1 MHIHTSVSPC
11 LSVCLEKKTERK
23 NPVIF
28 SALVSHPGRRHLS
41 WNDSDLVFPFLFFFS
56 FFLSFFRSRVRSV
69 ISDCARA
76 ISFLLFPLNEIRILS
91 PSPDFPNRTR
101 RMRWIYLKGGPD
113 FLRALSLCGRSSS
126 LKCHFLS
133 LSSASVKKC
142 PLSVFSSPF
151 SFLSSWGSKTEDLK
165 EARMQERRWQNR
177 GRRRYKTEKK
187 GGDRGM
193 PIFAPFLPFS
203 LTEVFFGP
211 HSRRWPGSENRKQGA
226 PKSKTEISH

>member
-1 MHIHTSVSPC
+1 MIPIS
-11 LSVCLEKKTERK
+11 
-23 NPVIF
+23 F
-28 SALVSHPGRRHLS
+28 S
-41 WNDSDLVFPFLFFFS
+41 LFFFS
-56 FFLSFFRSRVRSV
+56 FFLFSLSLSLFRSRVRSV

-91 PSPDFPNRTR
+91 LSPDFPNRTR
-101 RMRWIYLKGGPD
+101 RMRWIYLEGAPD

-142 PLSVFSSPF
+142 PLSVFSSPPV

-193 PIFAPFLPFS
+193 PIFAPPLLFS
-203 LTEVFFGP
+203 PTEVFFGP
-211 HSRRWPGSENRKQGA
+211 HSRRWPGSENRQQGA